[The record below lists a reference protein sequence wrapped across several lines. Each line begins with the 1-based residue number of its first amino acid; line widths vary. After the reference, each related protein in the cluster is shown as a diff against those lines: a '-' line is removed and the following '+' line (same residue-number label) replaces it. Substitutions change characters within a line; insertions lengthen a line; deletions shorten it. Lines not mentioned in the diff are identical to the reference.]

1 MEEGRW
7 TDGQKEGDQSSECV
21 GGETDGRTDVRLV
34 LDAAA
39 APPPLPCNELLPPSR
54 PIEKVGYVD
63 IALSFR

>member
-39 APPPLPCNELLPPSR
+39 APPPLPCNELLPPL
-54 PIEKVGYVD
+54 KAD
-63 IALSFR
+63 